1 MEIARLRLLAQ
12 TLHVIES
19 GDINP
24 KTVVEKGWAH
34 SLSEARQKRIGRNYE
49 QITEDHDEYRRR
61 KFNDETEKTIQRK
74 GIMLFGL
81 LQSVGRE

>member
-12 TLHVIES
+12 TQHVIES

-24 KTVVEKGWAH
+24 KTVIEKGWAH

-49 QITEDHDEYRRR
+49 QITEDHNEYRQRI
-61 KFNDETEKTIQRK
+61 FNEEAEK
-74 GIMLFGL
+74 GIQEQGILVVGL
-81 LQSVGRE
+81 LQSVASE